1 MSFMYL
7 EKSFMFSIEFE
18 QKLTKNSKKKVGAY
32 WISWTQKLQRTFLT
46 SIVGTSVM
54 FFTR

>member
-1 MSFMYL
+1 
-7 EKSFMFSIEFE
+7 MFSIEFE
-18 QKLTKNSKKKVGAY
+18 QKLTKNSKKKVGTISSPGAY
-32 WISWTQKLQRTFLT
+32 RISETQKLQRTFLT